1 MTRVTNVDTEVSG
14 PNTMRRQR
22 TSRTVLPIEP
32 AGGRRRRLRGALATI
47 VVAVVAAVG
56 SVASPAYADYPSW
69 QDVQN
74 AKANEA
80 AAAAQVTRINDLIGQ
95 LKQEV
100 ADTQAEAVKR
110 GEELQAAQEAYD
122 AATMKAQDLESQATA
137 SQKKADDASTQ
148 AGKLA
153 AQLYR
158 TGGRN
163 LSANLFLSGNHATS
177 TSPERLLSNL
187 GSMSKLVEQSN
198 KVYADA
204 KAAQNTAKSL
214 AQQADDAKAVREKLR
229 VAADAAMQAAIT
241 AAKAAQDK
249 LAEQQKQI
257 VVMQAQLAALKDT
270 TTKVVTGYEA
280 GVAAAAAAA
289 AARGSAGLPGGTVG
303 PQGWAVPASGP
314 ITDGYGARPSP
325 GGVGSTYHLGI
336 DIGASCNAP
345 IYAAHSGTVIYA
357 GPSGSYG
364 NFVLIDNGGGIDT
377 GYAHIRNGGILVG
390 IGQQVSAGQPIAH
403 VGTTGASTGC
413 HLHYEVRVGG
423 QKIDGIP
430 FMRDRQAPLG

>member
-1 MTRVTNVDTEVSG
+1 
-14 PNTMRRQR
+14 MRRET
-22 TSRTVLPIEP
+22 TSRTVPPTIP
-32 AGGRRRRLRGALATI
+32 GSPRRRAVRAALA
-47 VVAVVAAVG
+47 ALAVAAVTAVG
-56 SVASPAYADYPSW
+56 AVAAPAYADNYPSW

-74 AKANEA
+74 AKANESA
-80 AAAAQVTRINDLIGQ
+80 ASAQVDRINGLISS

-100 ADTQAEAVKR
+100 ADTQALAVKR
-110 GEELQAAQEAYD
+110 GAELEVAQTNYD
-122 AATMKAQDLESQATA
+122 MATMKALDLESQAVA
-137 SQKKADDASTQ
+137 SQKKADEASEQ

-163 LSANLFLSGNHATS
+163 LTANLFLSGNNAST
-177 TSPERLLSNL
+177 TSPDKLLSGL

-198 KVYADA
+198 KVYTDA

-214 AQQADDAKAVREKLR
+214 SAQADVAKAERERLR
-229 VAADAAMQAAIT
+229 VVAEAAMQAAIE

-270 TTKVVTGYEA
+270 TAKTVAGYQA

-289 AARGSAGLPGGTVG
+289 AARGSAGLPGGYVG
-303 PQGWAVPASGP
+303 PQGWGVPAAGP
-314 ITDGYGARPSP
+314 ITDGFGARPSP
-325 GGVGSTYHLGI
+325 GGVGSTYHMGI

-345 IYAAHSGTVIYA
+345 IYAAHEGTVIYA
-357 GPSGSYG
+357 GPNGSYG
-364 NFVLIDNGGGIDT
+364 NFVLLDNGGSVDT
-377 GYAHIRNGGILVG
+377 GYAHIRDGGILVG
-390 IGQQVSAGQPIAH
+390 IGQHVGAGQPIAR

-413 HLHYEVRVGG
+413 HLHFEVRINGT
-423 QKIDGIP
+423 KIDGIP

>member
-1 MTRVTNVDTEVSG
+1 
-14 PNTMRRQR
+14 MRRE
-22 TSRTVLPIEP
+22 TNSRTVPP
-32 AGGRRRRLRGALATI
+32 TGPGGPRRRAFRSALAAAA
-47 VVAVVAAVG
+47 VAAVIAVG
-56 SVASPAYADYPSW
+56 SVAAPAYADNYPSW

-74 AKANEA
+74 AKANESA
-80 AAAAQVTRINDLIGQ
+80 ASAQVSRINGLIAQ

-100 ADTQAEAVKR
+100 ADTQAAAVKR
-110 GEELQAAQEAYD
+110 GEELEAAQAALD
-122 AATMKAQDLESQATA
+122 KATMEALDLESQAAA
-137 SQKKADDASTQ
+137 SQKKADDASVQ

-163 LSANLFLSGNHATS
+163 LTANLFLSGNHATS
-177 TSPERLLSNL
+177 TSPEQLLSDL
-187 GSMSKLVEQSN
+187 GSMSKLVESSN
-198 KVYADA
+198 KVYTDA
-204 KAAQNTAKSL
+204 KAAQNTAKALS
-214 AQQADDAKAVREKLR
+214 AQADVAKAERERLR
-229 VAADAAMQAAIT
+229 VIADAAMQAAIQ

-257 VVMQAQLAALKDT
+257 IVMQAQLAALRDATAKT
-270 TTKVVTGYEA
+270 VSGYQA

-289 AARGSAGLPGGTVG
+289 AARGSGGLPGGYVG
-303 PQGWAVPASGP
+303 PQGWAVPAAGP
-314 ITDGYGARPSP
+314 ITDGFGARPSP

-357 GPSGSYG
+357 GPNGSYG
-364 NFVLIDNGGGIDT
+364 NFVLIDNGGGVDT

-390 IGQQVSAGQPIAH
+390 IGQSVGAGQPIAR

-413 HLHYEVRVGG
+413 HLHFEVRINGT
-423 QKIDGIP
+423 KIDGIP

>member
-1 MTRVTNVDTEVSG
+1 VT
-14 PNTMRRQR
+14 
-22 TSRTVLPIEP
+22 TV
-32 AGGRRRRLRGALATI
+32 GA
-47 VVAVVAAVG
+47 VAA
-56 SVASPAYADYPSW
+56 PAYADNYPSW

-74 AKANEA
+74 AKANEG
-80 AAAAQVTRINDLIGQ
+80 AAAAQVTQINGLIAQ

-100 ADTQAEAVKR
+100 ADTQAAAVKR
-110 GEELQAAQEAYD
+110 GEELEAAQAD
-122 AATMKAQDLESQATA
+122 LDKATIKSLDLESQAAA
-137 SQKKADDASTQ
+137 SQKKADDASAQ

-163 LSANLFLSGNHATS
+163 LTANLFLSGNNATS
-177 TSPERLLSNL
+177 TSPEQLLSDL
-187 GSMSKLVEQSN
+187 GSMSKLVESSN
-198 KVYADA
+198 KVYTDA
-204 KAAQNTAKSL
+204 KAAQNTAKALS
-214 AQQADDAKAVREKLR
+214 ASAAEAKAERERLR
-229 VAADAAMQAAIT
+229 VIAEAAMQAAIQ

-257 VVMQAQLAALKDT
+257 VVMQAQLAALKDAT
-270 TTKVVTGYEA
+270 AKTVAGYEA

-289 AARGSAGLPGGTVG
+289 AARGSGGLPGGYVG
-303 PQGWAVPASGP
+303 PQGWAVPAAGP
-314 ITDGYGARPSP
+314 ITDGFGARPSP
-325 GGVGSTYHLGI
+325 GGGVGSTYHLGI

-357 GPSGSYG
+357 GPNGSYG
-364 NFVLIDNGGGIDT
+364 NFVLIDNGGGVDT

-390 IGQQVSAGQPIAH
+390 IGQSVGAGQPIAR

-413 HLHYEVRVGG
+413 HLHYEVRIDGT
-423 QKIDGIP
+423 KIDGIP

>member
-1 MTRVTNVDTEVSG
+1 
-14 PNTMRRQR
+14 MRRER
-22 TSRTVLPIEP
+22 TSTTVVP
-32 AGGRRRRLRGALATI
+32 AAPSGRRRGLVRGALAAL
-47 VVAVVAAVG
+47 VVGVVTAVG
-56 SVASPAYADYPSW
+56 SVAAPAYADYPSW

-74 AKANEA
+74 AKANES

-100 ADTQAEAVKR
+100 ADTQAAAVKR
-110 GEELQAAQEAYD
+110 GEELEVAQAALD
-122 AATMKAQDLESQATA
+122 TATMQALDLESQAAA

-163 LSANLFLSGNHATS
+163 LTANLFLSGNQATS
-177 TSPERLLSNL
+177 TSPDKLLSGL

-204 KAAQNTAKSL
+204 KAAQNTAKALS
-214 AQQADDAKAVREKLR
+214 AQAEVAKAERDRLR
-229 VAADAAMQAAIT
+229 VIAEAAMQAAIQ

-257 VVMQAQLAALKDT
+257 VIMQAQLAALKDT
-270 TTKVVTGYEA
+270 TAKTVSGYEA

-303 PQGWAVPASGP
+303 PQGWAVPAGGP
-314 ITDGYGARPSP
+314 ITDGFGARPSP
-325 GGVGSTYHLGI
+325 GGVGSTYHMGI

-345 IYAAHSGTVIYA
+345 IYAAHEGTVIYA
-357 GPSGSYG
+357 GPNGSYG

-390 IGQQVSAGQPIAH
+390 IGQHVGAGQPIAR

-413 HLHYEVRVGG
+413 HLHYEVRINGT
-423 QKIDGIP
+423 KIDGIP

>member
-1 MTRVTNVDTEVSG
+1 MRRETSPPISPSG
-14 PNTMRRQR
+14 P
-22 TSRTVLPIEP
+22 
-32 AGGRRRRLRGALATI
+32 RRRAVRAALAGL
-47 VVAVVAAVG
+47 VVAVVTAVG
-56 SVASPAYADYPSW
+56 SVAAPAYADNYPSW

-74 AKANEA
+74 AKANESA
-80 AAAAQVTRINDLIGQ
+80 ASAQVNRINGLIAQ
-95 LKQEV
+95 LKQGV
-100 ADTQAEAVKR
+100 ADTQAAAIKR
-110 GEELQAAQEAYD
+110 GEELEAAQAALDKATIELLNLETQ
-122 AATMKAQDLESQATA
+122 AAA
-137 SQKKADDASTQ
+137 SKKKADDASTQ

-163 LSANLFLSGNHATS
+163 LTANLFLSGNHATS
-177 TSPERLLSNL
+177 TSPEKLLNDL

-198 KVYADA
+198 KVYTDA
-204 KAAQNTAKSL
+204 KSAQNTAKAL
-214 AQQADDAKAVREKLR
+214 AQQADEKKAEREKLR
-229 VAADAAMQAAIT
+229 VAAEAAMQAAIA

-257 VVMQAQLAALKDT
+257 VVMQAQLAALRDATAKT
-270 TTKVVTGYEA
+270 VAGYEA

-289 AARGSAGLPGGTVG
+289 AARGSGGLPGGYVG
-303 PQGWAVPASGP
+303 PQGWAVPAAGP
-314 ITDGYGARPSP
+314 ITDGFGARPSP

-345 IYAAHSGTVIYA
+345 IYAAHEGTVIYA
-357 GPSGSYG
+357 GPNGSYG
-364 NFVLIDNGGGIDT
+364 NFVLLDNGSAVKT

-390 IGQQVSAGQPIAH
+390 IGQHVGAGQPIAR

-413 HLHYEVRVGG
+413 HLHYEVRVNDV
-423 QKIDGIP
+423 KIDGIP

>member
-1 MTRVTNVDTEVSG
+1 
-14 PNTMRRQR
+14 MRRE
-22 TSRTVLPIEP
+22 TSPPTSPS
-32 AGGRRRRLRGALATI
+32 GNRRRAVRAALAGL
-47 VVAVVAAVG
+47 VVAVVTTVGAVAA
-56 SVASPAYADYPSW
+56 PAYADNYPSW

-74 AKANEA
+74 AKANEGA
-80 AAAAQVTRINDLIGQ
+80 ASAQVNRINGLIAQ

-100 ADTQAEAVKR
+100 ADTQAAAIKR
-110 GEELQAAQEAYD
+110 GQELEAAQAALDKATIELLNLETQ
-122 AATMKAQDLESQATA
+122 AAA
-137 SQKKADDASTQ
+137 SKKKADDASTQ

-163 LSANLFLSGNHATS
+163 LTANLFISGNNATS
-177 TSPERLLSNL
+177 TSPEKLLNDL

-198 KVYADA
+198 KVYTDA
-204 KAAQNTAKSL
+204 KSAQNTAKAL
-214 AQQADDAKAVREKLR
+214 AQQADEKKAEREKLR
-229 VAADAAMQAAIT
+229 VAAEAAMQAAIA

-257 VVMQAQLAALKDT
+257 VIMQAQLAALKDAT
-270 TTKVVTGYEA
+270 AKTVAGYEA

-289 AARGSAGLPGGTVG
+289 AARGSGGLPGGYVG
-303 PQGWAVPASGP
+303 PQGWAVPAAGP
-314 ITDGYGARPSP
+314 ITDGFGARPSP

-345 IYAAHSGTVIYA
+345 IYAAHEGTVIYA
-357 GPSGSYG
+357 GPNGSYG
-364 NFVLIDNGGGIDT
+364 NFVLLDNGSAVKT

-390 IGQQVSAGQPIAH
+390 IGQHVGAGQPIAR

-413 HLHYEVRVGG
+413 HLHYEVRINDV
-423 QKIDGIP
+423 KIDGIP

>member
-1 MTRVTNVDTEVSG
+1 
-14 PNTMRRQR
+14 MRRE
-22 TSRTVLPIEP
+22 TSSRTAPPTIP
-32 AGGRRRRLRGALATI
+32 GAPRRRAIRAALAGL
-47 VVAVVAAVG
+47 VVAVVTAVG
-56 SVASPAYADYPSW
+56 AVAAPAYADNYPSW

-74 AKANEA
+74 AKANEG
-80 AAAAQVTRINDLIGQ
+80 AAAAQVTRITGLIAQ

-100 ADTQAEAVKR
+100 ADTQAAAVERGKELEAA
-110 GEELQAAQEAYD
+110 QAALD
-122 AATMKAQDLESQATA
+122 KATMELLDLEAQVAA
-137 SQKKADDASTQ
+137 SKKKADDASTQ

-163 LSANLFLSGNHATS
+163 LTANLFLSGNNATS
-177 TSPERLLSNL
+177 TTPDKLLSGL

-204 KAAQNTAKSL
+204 KTAQNTAKSL
-214 AQQADDAKAVREKLR
+214 SEQADVAKAEREKLR
-229 VAADAAMQAAIT
+229 VAAEAAMQAAIA

-257 VVMQAQLAALKDT
+257 VIMQAQLAALRDATAKT
-270 TTKVVTGYEA
+270 VAGYQA

-289 AARGSAGLPGGTVG
+289 AARGSGGLPGGYVG
-303 PQGWAVPASGP
+303 PQGWAVPAAGP
-314 ITDGYGARPSP
+314 ITDGFGARPSP

-336 DIGASCNAP
+336 DIGAGCGAP
-345 IYAAHSGTVIYA
+345 IYAAHEGTVIYA
-357 GPSGSYG
+357 GPNGSYG
-364 NFVLIDNGGGIDT
+364 NFVLLDNGGGVDT
-377 GYAHIRNGGILVG
+377 GYAHIRPGGILVG
-390 IGQQVSAGQPIAH
+390 IGQHVGAGQPIAR

-413 HLHYEVRVGG
+413 HLHYEVRINGT
-423 QKIDGIP
+423 KIDGIP